1 MPSAPARRALPVLIL
16 AFALALLSG
25 CASYVTPGPKA
36 DLDVFASDKDIEK
49 NFALRPAAT
58 FPATLAVV
66 RAQGPG
72 YSNHYLSNH
81 GGAQGQGAYTL
92 VTVREVGEQEQLDAL
107 AALPQ
112 VAGVT
117 GINRLLVP
125 AKLEN
130 DRELRAIASRLQADL
145 ILVYTFDTAFFDHN
159 VAKPLSVVSLGLAP
173 TRRITAVTTVSAL
186 LIDTRSGYIH
196 GTFEATESAR
206 NLSTSWGSADS
217 ADAARRSTERLAF
230 TRLIND
236 FVAAWPRISKPR
248 PPAPASTPTPAVAP
262 ASASATATGA

>member
-1 MPSAPARRALPVLIL
+1 MHPAIRALPFLVF
-16 AFALALLSG
+16 AAALALLSG
-25 CASYVTPGPKA
+25 CASYVPPGPKA

-66 RAQGPG
+66 RAQGPR
-72 YSNHYLSNH
+72 YSNHYLRHH
-81 GGAQGQGAYTL
+81 GGAQGEGAYTL
-92 VTVREVGEQEQLDAL
+92 VTVREAGEQAQLDLL
-107 AALPQ
+107 AGLPQ

-125 AKLEN
+125 AKLES

-159 VAKPLSVVSLGLAP
+159 VAKPISVVSLGLAP
-173 TRRITAVTTVSAL
+173 TRQITAVTTVSAL

-206 NLSTSWGSADS
+206 HLSTSWGSADS

-236 FVAAWPRISKPR
+236 FTAAWPSISKPR
-248 PPAPASTPTPAVAP
+248 PSAPLPADEPAAPATSTGV
-262 ASASATATGA
+262 